1 MRIFSLF
8 LFLFIEYNSFS
19 QKKLDNII
27 TNNSYGLRL
36 EVKNFFVSTDRYKI
50 QEMKPFYN
58 INDKFKVGFGFCF
71 LREKSFNTHDFD
83 LNINACN
90 FFISYSS
97 QLSNIFSAEATI
109 DFGMG
114 RLKTISFLNE
124 INKCPYSFFEPAL
137 ILNYDGFNLF
147 SLGLGSGFRITKKSD
162 FIIKE
167 NLTLP
172 TIILRFSLKFT
183 EIYNHFLDR
192 SNTSLYLNND

>member
-1 MRIFSLF
+1 M
-8 LFLFIEYNSFS
+8 
-19 QKKLDNII
+19 
-27 TNNSYGLRL
+27 
-36 EVKNFFVSTDRYKI
+36 KNFFVSNDRYKI

-90 FFISYSS
+90 FFISHSS

-124 INKCPYSFFEPAL
+124 INKCPYSFLEPAL

-147 SLGLGSGFRITKKSD
+147 SLGLGSGFRLTKKSD

>member
-1 MRIFSLF
+1 MRIFFLF
-8 LFLFIEYNSFS
+8 LFLLLEHNSFS

-27 TNNSYGLRL
+27 TNNSYCLRL
-36 EVKNFFVSTDRYKI
+36 EVKNFFVSTDRFKI
-50 QEMKPFYN
+50 QEIKPFYN
-58 INDKFKVGFGFCF
+58 INDKFKLGFGFCF

-90 FFISYSS
+90 FFLSYSS
-97 QLSNIFSAEATI
+97 KLSNIFSAEVTI

-124 INKCPYSFFEPAL
+124 INKCPYSFLEPAL

-162 FIIKE
+162 FILKE

>member
-1 MRIFSLF
+1 MRIFFLF
-8 LFLFIEYNSFS
+8 LFLLLEHNSFS

-36 EVKNFFVSTDRYKI
+36 EVKNFFVSTDRFKI
-50 QEMKPFYN
+50 QEIKPFYN
-58 INDKFKVGFGFCF
+58 INDKFKLGFGFCF
-71 LREKSFNTHDFD
+71 LREKSFNTHDLD

-90 FFISYSS
+90 FFLSYSS
-97 QLSNIFSAEATI
+97 KLSNIFSAEVTI

-124 INKCPYSFFEPAL
+124 INKCPYSFLEPAL

-162 FIIKE
+162 FILKE

>member
-1 MRIFSLF
+1 
-8 LFLFIEYNSFS
+8 
-19 QKKLDNII
+19 
-27 TNNSYGLRL
+27 
-36 EVKNFFVSTDRYKI
+36 VKNFFVSTDRFKI
-50 QEMKPFYN
+50 QEIKPFYN
-58 INDKFKVGFGFCF
+58 INDKFKLGFGFCF
-71 LREKSFNTHDFD
+71 LREKSFNAHDFD

-90 FFISYSS
+90 FFLSYSS
-97 QLSNIFSAEATI
+97 KLSNIFSAEVTI

-124 INKCPYSFFEPAL
+124 INKCPYSFLEPAL

-162 FIIKE
+162 FILKE

>member
-1 MRIFSLF
+1 MRIFFLF
-8 LFLFIEYNSFS
+8 LFLFLEYNSFS

-36 EVKNFFVSTDRYKI
+36 EVKNFFVSNDRYKI

-97 QLSNIFSAEATI
+97 ELSNIFSAEATI

-124 INKCPYSFFEPAL
+124 INKYPYSFFEPAL
-137 ILNYDGFNLF
+137 ILNYDGFNFF

-162 FIIKE
+162 FIVKE

-192 SNTSLYLNND
+192 LNTSLYLNND